1 MAEQA
6 KRMSQDM
13 ARKTAK
19 NEDDDFMLRVQG
31 YDEDDPVVKANKD
44 EKIKRRSQDM
54 ETRKKMEEDDFHKR
68 LEGL

>member
-6 KRMSQDM
+6 KRMSQEM

-19 NEDDDFMLRVQG
+19 DTDEDFMLRVQG
-31 YDEDDPVVKANKD
+31 FDEDDPAILAAKE

-54 ETRKKMEEDDFHKR
+54 EARQKVKEEEFHKR
-68 LEGL
+68 LEGM